1 MDDTNEPDGHS
12 ANIHTANSAS
22 PPVTAPTPRQ
32 TATGSMLAAAMLG
45 LGEVIEPEKT
55 RVEIAVEV
63 ILAKDSDTGL
73 DLDFGDLPEL

>member
-1 MDDTNEPDGHS
+1 
-12 ANIHTANSAS
+12 
-22 PPVTAPTPRQ
+22 
-32 TATGSMLAAAMLG
+32 MLAAAMLG

-63 ILAKDSDTGL
+63 ILAKESDTGL

>member
-1 MDDTNEPDGHS
+1 MNDTNPPH
-12 ANIHTANSAS
+12 NSSEERTEAPKPS
-22 PPVTAPTPRQ
+22 PSPRQ

-63 ILAKDSDTGL
+63 IQAKEPDASL
-73 DLDFGDLPEL
+73 DLDFGDLPKL